1 MGIYKGAL
9 YENIVADAFYKNDID
24 LYYFSKDSGLE
35 IEFITSYLNKL
46 TLVEVK
52 AKSKKVKAASTILND
67 KIKYLNVKGLLKL
80 GDYNIGQE
88 NEILTLPYYLA
99 FLIKE
104 EKFNYFE
111 LLGNIDIKM
120 SDDITLTIKNE

>member
-1 MGIYKGAL
+1 MKWVYKGAL

-24 LYYFSKDSGLE
+24 LYYFNKDSGLE
-35 IEFITSYLNKL
+35 IDFITSYLNKL
-46 TLVEVK
+46 MLVAVK
-52 AKSKKVKAASTILND
+52 AKSKKVKASSTILND
-67 KIKYLNVKGLLKL
+67 KIKYPNVKGLLKL

-88 NEILTLPYYLA
+88 NEILTLPYYLT

-111 LLGNIDIKM
+111 LLGNNDLK
-120 SDDITLTIKNE
+120 